1 MGQCQCKKGAL
12 IERNL
17 DTDARKEDNLVLH
30 DDEIKK
36 QKATKV
42 KSQKKD
48 ILGKIR
54 QLLRNIG
61 DHLSEEEFHKRL
73 PEDYNQYMIEH
84 PYVGEYDVKEE
95 NVVDMEP
102 FQFLNG
108 NLYWGQWNTNGEM
121 SGEGKYYLSDAQV
134 LVEGFWDG
142 GICKKARIILPEGVY
157 EGEIEDN
164 LFNGNGKMQYKDGRI
179 YEGEWVQGNKE
190 GNGCLS
196 WPDGSKYW
204 GQFKNDQINGEGEFL
219 WGNGCSYKGN
229 FVNGSFNGKGT
240 FKNYNGSSYTGDF
253 SEGLFHGKG
262 KFIWIGENKDN
273 KERYSGDYKYG
284 KKEGNGKYT
293 FPNGDIYEG
302 EWFENKPHG
311 QGLFETEGKTYKAM
325 WRNGQIAEAP
335 LVEVKEGGD
344 PNEPIRDDLNFVT
357 KDEDIDY
364 KKLLF
369 LDNLTEAMRMNKIIG
384 AYLKPRENI
393 IDSMM

>member
-12 IERNL
+12 MERNL
-17 DTDARKEDNLVLH
+17 DTDAGKEDNLVLH
-30 DDEIKK
+30 DEEIKK
-36 QKATKV
+36 QKASKV

-48 ILGKIR
+48 LLGGVR

-61 DHLSEEEFHKRL
+61 GFLSEEEFHKKL

-84 PYVGEYDVKEE
+84 PYAGEFDVKQDDI
-95 NVVDMEP
+95 VDIEP

-108 NLYWGQWNTNGEM
+108 NLYWGQWNSNAEM
-121 SGEGKYYLSDAQV
+121 SGEGKYYLSEAQV
-134 LVEGFWDG
+134 LVEGFWLN
-142 GICKKARIILPEGVY
+142 GICKKARIILPEGFY

-164 LFNGNGKMQYKDGRI
+164 LFNGNGKMQYKDGRV
-179 YEGEWVQGNKE
+179 YDGEWVQGNKE

-229 FVNGSFNGKGT
+229 FVNGSFNGMGT
-240 FKNYNGSSYTGDF
+240 FKNGNGSSYTGDF

-262 KFIWIGENKDN
+262 KFIWTGDN
-273 KERYSGDYKYG
+273 KERYCGEYKYG
-284 KKEGNGKYT
+284 KKEGKGKYT
-293 FPNGDIYEG
+293 FANGDVYDG

-311 QGLFETEGKTYKAM
+311 LGQFETEGKIYKAM

-344 PNEPIRDDLNFVT
+344 PNEPVRDDLNFIT
-357 KDEDIDY
+357 KEEDIDY
-364 KKLLF
+364 NKLLF
-369 LDNLTEAMRMNKIIG
+369 LDNLTEAMRMNKIKG
-384 AYLKPRENI
+384 TFLKPKENL